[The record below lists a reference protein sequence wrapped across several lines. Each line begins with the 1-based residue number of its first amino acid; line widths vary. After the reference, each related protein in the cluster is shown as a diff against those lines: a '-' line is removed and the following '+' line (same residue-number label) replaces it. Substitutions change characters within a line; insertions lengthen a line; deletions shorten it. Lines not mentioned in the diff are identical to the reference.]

1 MAATDEVFVGIDV
14 AQDELVVAIRP
25 GDGVTRWT
33 NDESGQAG
41 LVRHLRDR
49 HPTLVV
55 CEATGGLE
63 QAVAAALAGAGLPT
77 VIANPKQ
84 VRDFARGVGKLAKT
98 DPIDAAIL
106 ARFGEVVRPAPR
118 PTTGEA
124 GRALRALVVR
134 RRQVRDRR
142 VADRQRRLRADAAV
156 RPFLDRAIAA
166 ATEELADLDAAIAAR
181 LAAEATWQATRTVLQ
196 SVPGVG
202 PIVAATL
209 VAELPE
215 LGTLG
220 AKQVA
225 ALAGLA
231 PRTRESGKA
240 RAAAT
245 IGGGRRGVRCALYL
259 AAVTGIRWNP
269 TIAAFYA
276 QLRAAGKPKK
286 LALVAAA
293 RKLLGILNAMVRD
306 GSLWNPPAIE
316 SAPTP

>member
-1 MAATDEVFVGIDV
+1 MAAATEVFVGIDV
-14 AQDELVVAIRP
+14 AGDELVVAIRS
-25 GDGVTRWT
+25 GEGVTRWT
-33 NDESGQAG
+33 NDEAGQEG
-41 LVRHLRDR
+41 LVRHLRDHR
-49 HPTLVV
+49 PTLVV
-55 CEATGGLE
+55 LEATGGVE
-63 QAVAAALAGAGLPT
+63 QGIAAALATAGLPT

-118 PTTGEA
+118 PSTGEA

-142 VADRQRRLRADAAV
+142 VADRQRRLRADPVV

-166 ATEELADLDAAIAAR
+166 ATDELAELDAAIAAR
-181 LAAEATWQATRTVLQ
+181 LATEPSWQAKRQVLE
-196 SVPGVG
+196 SVPGIG
-202 PIVAATL
+202 PIIAATL

-231 PRTRESGKA
+231 PRTRESGKM
-240 RAAAT
+240 RGAAT

-269 TIAAFYA
+269 TIRTFYA
-276 QLRAAGKPKK
+276 QLLAAGKPKK

-293 RKLLGILNAMVRD
+293 RKLLGILTAMLRD
-306 GSLWNPPAIE
+306 GTLWDPPTRE
-316 SAPTP
+316 PAPTP